1 MVQSPVIRRL
11 VIAALF
17 VGAIALIPAGSA
29 YGDDGSS
36 GTESATDASGIVAQ
50 AIDWLVDLVTR
61 TTVNEAPNDEGDGG
75 SEFDPSG

>member
-1 MVQSPVIRRL
+1 MVQSPVLRRL

-36 GTESATDASGIVAQ
+36 GAESATDGSGIVAQ
-50 AIDWLVDLVTR
+50 AIDWLMNLVTL
-61 TTVNEAPNDEGDGG
+61 TTGDPNDEGDGG